1 MIGTIHAH
9 PKVDTMK
16 KSAVFLIL
24 TLFFLVTPVLAQPS
38 DQIVLQ
44 GDGGELNR
52 DGITRAAEP
61 LLARG
66 ATVVIYFVKTGGQAD
81 FYDRLDADG
90 YTRNRGTLVQDK
102 NLVSI
107 YVSLERYSEI
117 LVGDNWADELTSS
130 DLENIR
136 QSSLNP
142 SLRSGQYS
150 TALVNTVAAIEKG
163 IANPNRYIPPSSFAF
178 NSGAEEESSEIP
190 SSVIVI
196 GVIIFIVVMLYL
208 QFRYPEY
215 FAKNS
220 NNDSSWGG
228 GSHRSSGGSGR
239 SSGGGGRSSG
249 GGSRSGGSW

>member
-1 MIGTIHAH
+1 
-9 PKVDTMK
+9 MK

-38 DQIVLQ
+38 DQLVLQ

-61 LLARG
+61 LLVRG

-81 FYDRLDADG
+81 FYARLDADG
-90 YTRNRGTLVQDK
+90 YTRNRGTFVQDK

-117 LVGDNWADELTSS
+117 LVGDHWADELTSS

-150 TALVNTVAAIEKG
+150 TALVNTLAAIEKG
-163 IANPNRYIPPSSFAF
+163 IANPNTYIPPSSFAF
-178 NSGAEEESSEIP
+178 NSRAEEESSGIP
-190 SSVIVI
+190 SSVIGI
-196 GVIIFIVVMLYL
+196 IIFVVVMLYL

-220 NNDSSWGG
+220 DNDSSWGG
-228 GSHRSSGGSGR
+228 GSHRSSGGGGSSHR
-239 SSGGGGRSSG
+239 SSSGGGRSSG